1 MENKISKAGKIIIAS
16 IITAMLIAGGIFVSI
31 YVKPNLTKLNF
42 VRLVAD
48 SQDITVPDQ
57 IDFQGETIPLLWA
70 DNNDGEDLIIKS
82 DRQYYDANEQT
93 DVFFSVGNQTSSD
106 QKTDIYFWFDGADK
120 TIASA
125 EG

>member
-106 QKTDIYFWFDGADK
+106 QKTDIK
-120 TIASA
+120 I
-125 EG
+125 